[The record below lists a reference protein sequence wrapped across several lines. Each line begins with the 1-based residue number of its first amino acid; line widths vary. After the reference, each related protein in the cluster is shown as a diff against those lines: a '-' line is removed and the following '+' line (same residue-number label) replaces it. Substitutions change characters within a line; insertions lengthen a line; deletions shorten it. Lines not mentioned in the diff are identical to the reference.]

1 MSTSLDGTDVP
12 SARGWAAHQSAQ
24 LLCFWVLEWQ
34 HMAWQFRASAAVPGC
49 GEVLH
54 PPAHLLALVGIPL
67 LAAPCCFLCPH
78 GKYLCFASCTLSIS
92 FLHSPDGSDAFTG
105 RCLLCPFTSIG
116 FVLDLTVTQQ
126 RTESCDAVQTGTLCS
141 PSPRMLQCMPV
152 RQGDTDGAIWAGVR
166 SGQSHCCVWIFLGWQ
181 LPWPAFVQAVACRQS
196 LPLSPEKATQAWLP
210 CSGCEAAGQHLP
222 PPQLEPALPFASRHP
237 CSTSLYPWAG

>member
-1 MSTSLDGTDVP
+1 MCPQPGDGPLIRAHSCFVFGCWNGSIWRGSLGP
-12 SARGWAAHQSAQ
+12 
-24 LLCFWVLEWQ
+24 VLRSQ
-34 HMAWQFRASAAVPGC
+34 AAVRFSSRLPISWHWWASLC
-49 GEVLH
+49 LQPLAVSSVPMASTCVL
-54 PPAHLLALVGIPL
+54 
-67 LAAPCCFLCPH
+67 
-78 GKYLCFASCTLSIS
+78 ASCTLSIS